1 MAYNSEINDFF
12 EIYARLAKRYELSY
26 QMSFGA
32 KKDVIR
38 IFQGENK
45 RQIVRVETDDAVECW
60 EKATESLTGWA
71 QGKA

>member
-1 MAYNSEINDFF
+1 MAVNCRLIVFF

-45 RQIVRVETDDAVECW
+45 RQIVRVETDDAAECW
-60 EKATESLTGWA
+60 EKATESLTGWE